1 MYIVCA
7 SKAFVLLTF
16 FLGGAV
22 SFPLKV
28 SLPPSGATNYDRP
41 GPFKAKRNTQQ
52 RGQQSF
58 SWEEKKKETAL
69 EKKEKNLQRIRLDF
83 CFPLSGKRIIAQ
95 IKQRENNHA
104 RMLLYKKGDFS
115 FSPLILPIVLRFER
129 AAPVIISTHPF

>member
-1 MYIVCA
+1 MLNHVYCIVCA

-28 SLPPSGATNYDRP
+28 SLPPSGATNYDRL

-58 SWEEKKKETAL
+58 SWE